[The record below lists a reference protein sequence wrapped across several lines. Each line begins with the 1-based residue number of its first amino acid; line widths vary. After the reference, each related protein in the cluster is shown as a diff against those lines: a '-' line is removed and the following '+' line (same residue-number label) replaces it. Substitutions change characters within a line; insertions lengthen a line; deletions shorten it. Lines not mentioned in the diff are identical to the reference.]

1 MTGKTTDPVVRGAV
15 IGAANAISEPSL
27 RRTLHRTSLD
37 LPDDLTFD
45 EWQAF
50 GVHIL
55 SAGESL
61 MWWIGDWLNHG
72 ERLYGDT
79 YTQAAEWTQLDYST
93 LAHAKSVSKA
103 IAPCRR
109 RQNLSWSHHVEVAPL
124 DADAQEQVLADAE
137 REGWTVRAVRDVV
150 RTLRA
155 ATPAPTVEPDDDDD
169 GLVSHSLTV
178 TVAAPHGGRIADLL
192 ARIAAGVQGQLRDYG
207 IDGDVK
213 MA

>member
-1 MTGKTTDPVVRGAV
+1 MTATDPIMRSAV
-15 IGAANAISEPSL
+15 IAAANAISEPSL

-45 EWQAF
+45 EWRAF

-79 YTQAAEWTQLDYST
+79 YTQAAEWTRLDYST
-93 LAHAKSVSKA
+93 LAHAKSVAKA

-124 DADAQEQVLADAE
+124 DADTQERVLADAE
-137 REGWTVRAVRDVV
+137 RDGLTVRGVRDVV
-150 RTLRA
+150 RSLRA
-155 ATPAPTVEPDDDDD
+155 ATPASVIARSEDIDVA
-169 GLVSHSLTV
+169 LVSHSLTV
-178 TVAAPHGGRIADLL
+178 TVAASHHERIAELL
-192 ARIAAGVQGQLRDYG
+192 ARIAAGVQSQLRDYG
-207 IDGDVK
+207 IDGEVK